1 MNEKNYKY
9 LEKKFNCR
17 ILDERLS
24 DSLPSA
30 DLFIATYSSTVTWSI
45 LCGIKTVI
53 VDFYGFKYT
62 MYDFLKSIRKVE
74 EKEKFISTLE
84 NTLTENIDFSKD
96 WEMLSKDRVFDGKTM
111 QRYINLINENHGSS

>member
-1 MNEKNYKY
+1 
-9 LEKKFNCR
+9 
-17 ILDERLS
+17 
-24 DSLPSA
+24 
-30 DLFIATYSSTVTWSI
+30 
-45 LCGIKTVI
+45 
-53 VDFYGFKYT
+53 